1 MRLRLTLE
9 QDVTLGQRPRASSTV
24 STHRH
29 VPGSVGRGAFAAAWI
44 ARHGMPG
51 GSGRERFVELFE
63 GGVRFGPLFSAG
75 PPAPL
80 SLVVHKYG
88 HTPVCLQA
96 EWDRAAGQTP
106 PPACPDCGRA
116 LEASKGALP
125 EPPRTRTAA
134 HVALTEQETA
144 ADNNLFDRDV
154 VAKGS
159 STSFDGAVDGPP
171 ELLRQ
176 LQELTRLRIGGRR
189 TTTGAVVP
197 SWQDDPAPA
206 APELLASGQVVLRLA
221 APGVLV
227 DDLGRPSR
235 SPSLGE
241 LERVLGTSVTVAQA
255 WTRWGTDSGWHAASG
270 LPKPV
275 ETVVAAGSTYLLQ
288 PASPATAQAL
298 AALGERGIGL
308 RRHEGYGA
316 LAPPPVRRTTA
327 GAVKARAVA
336 VRDRA
341 KKDFGPFGLGLF
353 ATVGSAALRQ
363 RVAAE
368 LRDVATRR
376 RAEPG
381 AAPLADSILVKVLSS
396 PEGAGPFPLVRPL
409 MLVLGTEDP
418 DLLEAYAELCEKG
431 YQP

>member
-1 MRLRLTLE
+1 M
-9 QDVTLGQRPRASSTV
+9 
-24 STHRH
+24 
-29 VPGSVGRGAFAAAWI
+29 PGSVVRGAFAAAWI
-44 ARHGMPG
+44 ARYGIPG
-51 GSGRERFVELFE
+51 GSGRERFIELFE
-63 GGVRFGPLFSAG
+63 GGVRFGPLFAAG

-88 HTPVCLQA
+88 HTPACLQA

-134 HVALTEQETA
+134 HVALTDKETA
-144 ADNNLFDRDV
+144 ADGKLFDRDV

-159 STSFDGAVDGPP
+159 GSGSASASGSGSTSFDGAVDGPP

-189 TTTGAVVP
+189 TTTGAVAP

-241 LERVLGTSVTVAQA
+241 LERALGTSVTVAQA

-288 PASPATAQAL
+288 PASPVTAQAL

-316 LAPPPVRRTTA
+316 LAPPPVPKTTA
-327 GAVKARAVA
+327 GAARARAAA

-341 KKDFGPFGLGLF
+341 KKDFGAFGLGLF
-353 ATVGSAALRQ
+353 ATACSAALRQ

-376 RAEPG
+376 RVEPG
-381 AAPLADSILVKVLSS
+381 ATPPPESVLVKVLTS

-409 MLVLGTEDP
+409 TLVLATEDP